1 MPILPPAPRLQ
12 DVQRYVADL
21 ERERGFDAQSVRDK
35 CLLLGEELGELF
47 RAVRRAEGLTVDP
60 ASRTAECADE
70 LADCLIYLCAI
81 ANRYG
86 LDLEAAFRAKEVKNA
101 GRTWSALPS
110 SNSAGSLAGA
120 HAAGERSSSVADAA
134 ADGSGRRSAS

>member
-1 MPILPPAPRLQ
+1 MNLAPRPTLA

-21 ERERGFDAQSVRDK
+21 ERGRGFDDQSARDK

-47 RAVRRAEGLTVDP
+47 RAVRRAEGLKVDP
-60 ASRTAECADE
+60 TSRAADVADE

-86 LDLEAAFRAKEVKNA
+86 IDLEAAFRAKEAKNRE
-101 GRTWSALPS
+101 RTWKV
-110 SNSAGSLAGA
+110 
-120 HAAGERSSSVADAA
+120 EQ
-134 ADGSGRRSAS
+134 